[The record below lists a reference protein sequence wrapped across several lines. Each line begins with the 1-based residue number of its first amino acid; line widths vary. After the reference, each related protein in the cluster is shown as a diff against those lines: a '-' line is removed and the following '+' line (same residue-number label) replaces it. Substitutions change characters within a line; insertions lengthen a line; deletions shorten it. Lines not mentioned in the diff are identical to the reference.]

1 MLEQLQKSELT
12 QGPLREYLV
21 LKCLIDLLDC
31 HEVLLLILSLLVLRR
46 DDHTVGILAN

>member
-31 HEVLLLILSLLVLRR
+31 HEVLLLIRSFLVFCR
-46 DDHTVGILAN
+46 DDHTVGTLAN